1 MLRLSMLGAASPAV
15 LGALVGLGAERAAGA
30 SALVP
35 DNAFPACIQFSPVP
49 SGKGWKG
56 EKPPLSAGVREDT
69 LRNLIEHGFSV
80 LYYPVGGLSDTEG
93 QEVLAAAEALGMKV
107 NYMTGGFELFD
118 REHAPAISVY
128 SPRYAEEVSKRVEAG
143 SGADEDDPAAL

>member
-1 MLRLSMLGAASPAV
+1 MLRMLRPSVLVAASLAILSAPNV
-15 LGALVGLGAERAAGA
+15 PGAERAAGA

-56 EKPPLSAGVREDT
+56 EKPPLSAAVREDT

-80 LYYPVGGLSDTEG
+80 LYYPVGGISEAEG

-118 REHAPAISVY
+118 RASVTPHY
-128 SPRYAEEVSKRVEAG
+128 
-143 SGADEDDPAAL
+143 

>member
-1 MLRLSMLGAASPAV
+1 MRRMLGMAILS
-15 LGALVGLGAERAAGA
+15 GLAMGGTERAAGA

-56 EKPPLSAGVREDT
+56 EKPPLPAAVREDT
-69 LRNLIEHGFSV
+69 LRNLIEHGFNV
-80 LYYPVGGLSDTEG
+80 LYYPVGGLSETEG

-107 NYMTGGFELFD
+107 NYMTGGFEMFRPGASSGHQRLF
-118 REHAPAISVY
+118 APLRGGGQQAG
-128 SPRYAEEVSKRVEAG
+128 RGG
-143 SGADEDDPAAL
+143 SGADESDPADL